1 MTSSCALA
9 VAIETHIICILG
21 FISLVTLNQ
30 EYVGGGSPV
39 ARQVKLADPKMLTS
53 WLSGSIM
60 IMGTVPLGAIGQQ
73 QSCPTKSSVQLQ
85 VYPPTSSTHTPP
97 FRQGVLPLPRKQ
109 SSLAAEACARKRKY
123 MFYEQLAAAVCHMMT
138 I

>member
-1 MTSSCALA
+1 MVSSCALA
-9 VAIETHIICILG
+9 VAIETHVICILG

-39 ARQVKLADPKMLTS
+39 ARQVKLADPKMFTS
-53 WLSGSIM
+53 WLLGSII
-60 IMGTVPLGAIGQQ
+60 IMGTVLLETVPR

-85 VYPPTSSTHTPP
+85 VYPPTSSTHNPP

-109 SSLAAEACARKRKY
+109 SSLAVEACEHKR
-123 MFYEQLAAAVCHMMT
+123 